1 MLASSSSKLS
11 HATLV
16 HRYPPS
22 KLHSEEEMSDTVFS
36 SDENEMNY
44 KCENVARK
52 DDENLQCEEFEETPL
67 YAAILT
73 YLSYAILCLFGWL
86 RDFLR
91 NSNIEKKRGA
101 VDPNAT
107 LGFVPLYQSYESFY
121 TRNMYTRVRDIF
133 NRPIASVPGAQFELT
148 ERVSD
153 DYNWTYRYTGKT
165 INAINLG
172 SYNYLGF
179 AEKSGPCATDAI
191 NALKTYGVSSCNTR
205 IELGMFQRT
214 QRYHVELEQLLAN
227 FLHVES
233 SIAFGMGFATNALNI
248 PAVASKGD
256 LILSDEMN
264 HISLI
269 LGMRLSGASYRTFAH
284 NDMKDLE
291 AKLRAAI
298 VHGHPRTQRPWKKII
313 IVVEGVYSMEGSI
326 CRLPELIALKKK
338 YKAYLYMDEAHS
350 VGAMGKNGR
359 GIVDYFGVDANDVDI
374 LMGTFTK
381 SFGSAGGYIA
391 GKKSL
396 IDHIRVNSHSNTYA
410 SSMSAPVVQQ
420 IISSL
425 RLLKR
430 PEGQKR
436 ICQLAD
442 NTRYFRQKLVDMGF
456 IVYGNKNSPVVPML
470 IYMPARVTRFNR
482 EMLRRGIAVVT
493 VGFPATKLLDARVR
507 FCISA
512 AHTRQMLDTAL
523 TAIDEIGTDISLRYS
538 TRHKSRRL
546 REL

>member
-1 MLASSSSKLS
+1 MVASSSQPS
-11 HATLV
+11 HVTTV
-16 HRYPPS
+16 HRHLTS
-22 KLHSEEEMSDTVFS
+22 KLHSNEKMGPTVFPTI
-36 SDENEMNY
+36 DDNLKQNNFETEVERNN
-44 KCENVARK
+44 
-52 DDENLQCEEFEETPL
+52 DDENLQHEEFEETPL

-73 YLSYAILCLFGWL
+73 YLSYSILCLFGWL

-91 NSNIEKKRGA
+91 QSNIEKKRGA
-101 VDPNAT
+101 VDPNAL

-133 NRPIASVPGAQFELT
+133 NRPIASVPGANFELV

-153 DYNWTYRYTGKT
+153 DYNWSYRYTGKT

-179 AEKSGPCATDAI
+179 AEKTGPCATNAI
-191 NALKTYGVSSCNTR
+191 NSIKTYGISNCNTR
-205 IELGMFQRT
+205 TEIGT
-214 QRYHVELEQLLAN
+214 QRYHVELEQLLAD

-233 SIAFGMGFATNALNI
+233 SITFGMGFATNSLNL
-248 PAVASKGD
+248 PVLASKGD

-264 HISLI
+264 HVSLI
-269 LGMRLSGASYRTFAH
+269 LGIRLSGASYQTFAH

-291 AKLRAAI
+291 KKLRAAI
-298 VHGHPRTQRPWKKII
+298 VHGHPRTNRPWKKII
-313 IVVEGVYSMEGSI
+313 IVVEGIYSMEGSI
-326 CRLPELIALKKK
+326 CRLPELIELKKK

-350 VGAMGKNGR
+350 IGAMGKHGR
-359 GIVDYFGVDANDVDI
+359 GIVDYFGVDTNDVDI

-396 IDHIRVNSHSNTYA
+396 IDFIRINSHAHTYA
-410 SSMSAPVVQQ
+410 SSMSASVVQQ

-425 RLLKR
+425 HLLR
-430 PEGQKR
+430 GPEGKKR
-436 ICQLAD
+436 IYQLAD

-523 TAIDEIGTDISLRYS
+523 TAIDEVGAEISLRYS

>member
-1 MLASSSSKLS
+1 
-11 HATLV
+11 
-16 HRYPPS
+16 
-22 KLHSEEEMSDTVFS
+22 
-36 SDENEMNY
+36 
-44 KCENVARK
+44 
-52 DDENLQCEEFEETPL
+52 
-67 YAAILT
+67 
-73 YLSYAILCLFGWL
+73 
-86 RDFLR
+86 
-91 NSNIEKKRGA
+91 
-101 VDPNAT
+101 
-107 LGFVPLYQSYESFY
+107 
-121 TRNMYTRVRDIF
+121 MYTRVRDIF

-179 AEKSGPCATDAI
+179 AEKTGQCATDAI
-191 NALKTYGVSSCNTR
+191 NAIKTFGVANCNTR
-205 IELGMFQRT
+205 VEIGT
-214 QRYHVELEQLLAN
+214 QRYHVELEQLLAD

-233 SIAFGMGFATNALNI
+233 SIAFGMGFATNALNL
-248 PAVASKGD
+248 PAIASKGD

-264 HISLI
+264 HVSLI
-269 LGMRLSGASYRTFAH
+269 LGMRLSGATYQTFAH

-291 AKLRAAI
+291 KKLRTAI
-298 VHGHPRTQRPWKKII
+298 IHGHPRTNRPWKKII

-326 CRLPELIALKKK
+326 CRLPELIQLKKK

-350 VGAMGKNGR
+350 IGAMGKHGR
-359 GIVDYFGVDANDVDI
+359 GIVDYFGMDSNEVDI

-396 IDHIRVNSHSNTYA
+396 IDHIRINSHAHIYA
-410 SSMSAPVVQQ
+410 SSMSAPIVQQ

-425 RLLKR
+425 RLMKG

-456 IVYGNKNSPVVPML
+456 IVFGNKNSPVVPML
-470 IYMPARVTRFNR
+470 IYMPARVARFNR

-523 TAIDEIGTDISLRYS
+523 IAIDDIGTDISLRYS
-538 TRHKSRRL
+538 IRHQSRRL

>member
-1 MLASSSSKLS
+1 MVASSSPPV
-11 HATLV
+11 HVTNV
-16 HRYPPS
+16 HRR
-22 KLHSEEEMSDTVFS
+22 LTSEFHPNEKMGDTVLS
-36 SDENEMNY
+36 P
-44 KCENVARK
+44 V
-52 DDENLQCEEFEETPL
+52 DENLKQYRFKTETENNSDDGGLQDEEFEETPL

-91 NSNIEKKRGA
+91 QSNIEKKRGA
-101 VDPNAT
+101 VDPNAA

-133 NRPIASVPGAQFELT
+133 NRPIASVPGAHVEVV

-153 DYNWTYRYTGKT
+153 DYNWTHRFTGKT

-191 NALKTYGVSSCNTR
+191 NSIKKFGVSNCNTR
-205 IELGMFQRT
+205 TEIGT
-214 QRYHVELEQLLAN
+214 QRYHVELEKLLAD

-233 SIAFGMGFATNALNI
+233 SIAFGMGFATNSLNL
-248 PAVASKGD
+248 PVLASKGD

-264 HISLI
+264 HASLI
-269 LGMRLSGASYRTFAH
+269 LGIRLSGASYRTYAH
-284 NDMKDLE
+284 NDMKNLE
-291 AKLRAAI
+291 EKLREAI
-298 VHGHPRTQRPWKKII
+298 VHGQPRTNRPWKKII
-313 IVVEGVYSMEGSI
+313 LVVEGIYSMEGSI
-326 CRLPELIALKKK
+326 CRLPEIIELKKK

-350 VGAMGKNGR
+350 IGAIGKNGR
-359 GIVDYFGVDANDVDI
+359 GIVDYFGADVKDVDI

-391 GKKSL
+391 GSKSL
-396 IDHIRVNSHSNTYA
+396 IDHILTNSHAHTYA
-410 SSMSAPVVQQ
+410 SSMAAPVVEQ

-425 RLLKR
+425 RILQG
-430 PEGQKR
+430 PEGKKR
-436 ICQLAD
+436 IYQLAD
-442 NTRYFRQKLVDMGF
+442 NTRYFRSRLVDMGF
-456 IVYGNKNSPVVPML
+456 IVYGNKNSPVAPVL
-470 IYMPARVTRFNR
+470 LYLPARVTRFNR

-493 VGFPATKLLDARVR
+493 VGFPATKLLEARVR

-523 TAIDEIGTDISLRYS
+523 MAIDEVGTEIPLRYS
-538 TRHKSRRL
+538 TRHKSRRF

>member
-1 MLASSSSKLS
+1 MLAAPSKPC
-11 HATLV
+11 HVTIV
-16 HRYPPS
+16 HRHPPS
-22 KLHSEEEMSDTVFS
+22 KLYSEEEMVDNICSSS
-36 SDENEMNY
+36 SDEDIKSTNHNTEIEY
-44 KCENVARK
+44 KH
-52 DDENLQCEEFEETPL
+52 DDENLQSEEFEETPL

-91 NSNIEKKRGA
+91 DSHIEKKRGA
-101 VDPNAT
+101 LDPNAT

-148 ERVSD
+148 ERISD

-191 NALKTYGVSSCNTR
+191 NAIKTFGVGNCNSR
-205 IELGMFQRT
+205 IELGT
-214 QRYHVELEQLLAN
+214 QRYHVELERLVAD

-233 SIAFGMGFATNALNI
+233 SIAFGMGFATNALNL
-248 PAVASKGD
+248 PALASKGD

-264 HISLI
+264 HVSLI
-269 LGMRLSGASYRTFAH
+269 LGMRLSGATYQTFAH

-291 AKLRAAI
+291 KKLRAAI
-298 VHGHPRTQRPWKKII
+298 VHGHPRTNRPWKKII
-313 IVVEGVYSMEGSI
+313 IVVEGVYS
-326 CRLPELIALKKK
+326 ELNKLILAL
-338 YKAYLYMDEAHS
+338 
-350 VGAMGKNGR
+350 VG
-359 GIVDYFGVDANDVDI
+359 
-374 LMGTFTK
+374 
-381 SFGSAGGYIA
+381 
-391 GKKSL
+391 
-396 IDHIRVNSHSNTYA
+396 
-410 SSMSAPVVQQ
+410 
-420 IISSL
+420 
-425 RLLKR
+425 KR
-430 PEGQKR
+430 R

-456 IVYGNKNSPVVPML
+456 IVFGNKNSPVVPML

-482 EMLRRGIAVVT
+482 EMLRRGVAVVT

-523 TAIDEIGTDISLRYS
+523 MAIDEVGTDISLRYS

>member
-1 MLASSSSKLS
+1 MLAAPSKPC
-11 HATLV
+11 HVTIV
-16 HRYPPS
+16 HRHPPS
-22 KLHSEEEMSDTVFS
+22 KLYSEEEMVDNICSSS
-36 SDENEMNY
+36 SDEDIKSTNHNTEIEY
-44 KCENVARK
+44 KH
-52 DDENLQCEEFEETPL
+52 DDENLQSEEFEETPL

-91 NSNIEKKRGA
+91 DSHIEKKRGA
-101 VDPNAT
+101 LDPNAT

-148 ERVSD
+148 ERISD

-191 NALKTYGVSSCNTR
+191 NAIKTFGVGNCNSR
-205 IELGMFQRT
+205 IELGT
-214 QRYHVELEQLLAN
+214 QRYHVELERLVAD

-233 SIAFGMGFATNALNI
+233 SIAFGMGFATNALNL
-248 PAVASKGD
+248 PALASKGD

-264 HISLI
+264 HVSLI
-269 LGMRLSGASYRTFAH
+269 LGMRLSGATYQTFAH

-291 AKLRAAI
+291 KKLRAAI
-298 VHGHPRTQRPWKKII
+298 VHGHPRTNRPWKKII

-326 CRLPELIALKKK
+326 CRLPELMQLKKK

-350 VGAMGKNGR
+350 IGAMGKQGR
-359 GIVDYFGVDANDVDI
+359 GIVDYFGVDANEVDI

-396 IDHIRVNSHSNTYA
+396 IDHIRVTSHANTYA
-410 SSMSAPVVQQ
+410 SSMSAPLVQQ
-420 IISSL
+420 IMSSL
-425 RLLKR
+425 KLLKC
-430 PEGQKR
+430 PEGKRR

-456 IVYGNKNSPVVPML
+456 IVFGNKNSPVVPML

-482 EMLRRGIAVVT
+482 EMLRRGVAVVT

-523 TAIDEIGTDISLRYS
+523 MAIDEVGTDISLRYS

>member
-1 MLASSSSKLS
+1 MVASSSQPSHVTTVHRHLTSKLLS
-11 HATLV
+11 NEKMG
-16 HRYPPS
+16 P
-22 KLHSEEEMSDTVFS
+22 TVFPTI
-36 SDENEMNY
+36 DDNLKQNNFETEVERNN
-44 KCENVARK
+44 
-52 DDENLQCEEFEETPL
+52 DDENLQHEEFEETPL

-73 YLSYAILCLFGWL
+73 YLSYSILCLFGWL

-91 NSNIEKKRGA
+91 QSNIEKKRGA
-101 VDPNAT
+101 VDPNAL

-133 NRPIASVPGAQFELT
+133 NRPIASVPGANFELV

-153 DYNWTYRYTGKT
+153 DYNWSYRYTGKT

-179 AEKSGPCATDAI
+179 AEKTGPCATNAI
-191 NALKTYGVSSCNTR
+191 NSIKTYGISNCNTR
-205 IELGMFQRT
+205 TEIGT
-214 QRYHVELEQLLAN
+214 QRYHVELEQLLAD

-233 SIAFGMGFATNALNI
+233 SITFGMGFATNSLNL
-248 PAVASKGD
+248 PVLASKGD

-264 HISLI
+264 HVSLI
-269 LGMRLSGASYRTFAH
+269 LGIRLSGASYQTFAH

-291 AKLRAAI
+291 KKLRAAI
-298 VHGHPRTQRPWKKII
+298 VHGHPRTNRPWKKII
-313 IVVEGVYSMEGSI
+313 IVVEGIYSMEGSI
-326 CRLPELIALKKK
+326 CRLPELIELKKK

-350 VGAMGKNGR
+350 IGAMGKHGR
-359 GIVDYFGVDANDVDI
+359 GIVDYFGVDTNDVDI

-396 IDHIRVNSHSNTYA
+396 IDFIRINSHAHTYA
-410 SSMSAPVVQQ
+410 SSMSASVVQQ

-425 RLLKR
+425 HLLR
-430 PEGQKR
+430 GPEGKKR
-436 ICQLAD
+436 IYQLAD

-523 TAIDEIGTDISLRYS
+523 TAIDEVGAEISLRYS

>member
-1 MLASSSSKLS
+1 MEDSKLTYNGKDLKLNNS
-11 HATLV
+11 TNEYDLV
-16 HRYPPS
+16 Y
-22 KLHSEEEMSDTVFS
+22 
-36 SDENEMNY
+36 N
-44 KCENVARK
+44 
-52 DDENLQCEEFEETPL
+52 DDLQHEEFEETPL

-73 YLSYAILCLFGWL
+73 YLSYTILCLFGWL

-91 NSNIEKKRGA
+91 QSKVEKKRGA
-101 VDPNAT
+101 VDPNAS

-133 NRPIASVPGAQFELT
+133 NRPIASVPGAQFELV

-179 AEKSGPCATDAI
+179 AEKTGPCAADAI
-191 NALKTYGVSSCNTR
+191 SAIKTFGVSGCSTR
-205 IELGMFQRT
+205 AEIGT
-214 QRYHVELEQLLAN
+214 QRYHVELEQLLAE

-233 SIAFGMGFATNALNI
+233 SIVFGMGFATNALNI

-264 HISLI
+264 HVSLI
-269 LGMRLSGASYRTFAH
+269 LGVRLSGATCQTFAH

-291 AKLRAAI
+291 KKLRQAI
-298 VHGHPRTQRPWKKII
+298 IHGHPRTNRPWRKII
-313 IVVEGVYSMEGSI
+313 IVVEGVYSMEGSV
-326 CRLPELIALKKK
+326 CRLPELIELKKK

-350 VGAMGKNGR
+350 IGAMGKHGR
-359 GIVDYFGVDANDVDI
+359 GVVDYFGVDANEVDI

-391 GKKSL
+391 GRKTL
-396 IDHIRVNSHSNTYA
+396 IDHIRMTSHASIYA
-410 SSMSAPVVQQ
+410 SSMSAPIVQQ

-425 RLLKR
+425 RLLKG
-430 PEGQKR
+430 PEGHKR

-442 NTRYFRQKLVDMGF
+442 NTRYFRQKLVQMGF
-456 IVYGNKNSPVVPML
+456 IVYGNKNSPVIPML

-507 FCISA
+507 FCMSA

-538 TRHKSRRL
+538 TRHKARRL
-546 REL
+546 NEL

>member
-1 MLASSSSKLS
+1 MVASSSQPD
-11 HATLV
+11 HATTV
-16 HRYPPS
+16 HRHLTS
-22 KLHSEEEMSDTVFS
+22 KLHSNERMGHTVFPS
-36 SDENEMNY
+36 INENLKQNTHETGMEHN
-44 KCENVARK
+44 N
-52 DDENLQCEEFEETPL
+52 DDENLQQEEFEETPL

-91 NSNIEKKRGA
+91 QSNIEQKRGA
-101 VDPNAT
+101 VDPNAS

-133 NRPIASVPGAQFELT
+133 NRPIASVPGAQFELV

-165 INAINLG
+165 ISAINLG

-179 AEKSGPCATDAI
+179 AEKTGPCATNAI
-191 NALKTYGVSSCNTR
+191 NSIKTFGVSNCNTR
-205 IELGMFQRT
+205 TEIGT
-214 QRYHVELEQLLAN
+214 QRYHVELEQLLAD

-233 SIAFGMGFATNALNI
+233 SIAFGMGFATNSLNL
-248 PAVASKGD
+248 PVLASKGD

-264 HISLI
+264 HVSLI
-269 LGMRLSGASYRTFAH
+269 LGIRLSGASIQTFAH

-291 AKLRAAI
+291 KKLRAAI
-298 VHGHPRTQRPWKKII
+298 VYGHPRTNRPWKKII
-313 IVVEGVYSMEGSI
+313 IVVEGIYSMEGSI
-326 CRLPELIALKKK
+326 CRLPELIELKRK

-350 VGAMGKNGR
+350 IGAMGKHGR
-359 GIVDYFGVDANDVDI
+359 GIVDYFGVDTNDVDI

-396 IDHIRVNSHSNTYA
+396 IDYIRINSHAHTYA

-425 RLLKR
+425 RLLKG
-430 PEGQKR
+430 PEGKKR
-436 ICQLAD
+436 IYQLAD

-482 EMLRRGIAVVT
+482 EMFRRGIAVVT

-523 TAIDEIGTDISLRYS
+523 TAIDEVGAEISLRYS